1 MYKSSDSFNETMFRD
16 MIFRCSEAWHM
27 KDDCPVKEM
36 ISYISL
42 RGAMRDAQL
51 EAIKVYLFLKI
62 ACNNEP
68 LAKLFSEGRFNTLDL
83 GDVKLKRNTFEY
95 LMCHPGAAALYE
107 YCVTASVASDEK
119 SNLGKILKTL
129 EDNPESVDYQ
139 KVFSDIFYGVTY
151 SDYIFSLPMGAGKT
165 FLMAAFIYLDL
176 YFSSLEPENKAFA
189 QNFIVLA
196 PSGLK
201 SSIIPSLKTI
211 RNFDPSWIL
220 PDNVAKS
227 IAKEVVFEPLE
238 SNSSASKSN
247 RTKNPNA
254 RKVGLYL
261 RRSMRG
267 VVFVTNAEKVIL
279 DRLKTKKSAS
289 TQITLDDK
297 KLDELSN
304 ELRDKIGQIPRL
316 SIFIDEVHH
325 ASDDSIKL
333 RQVVTKW
340 AKEDTVVTV
349 VGFSGTPYLQKPDK
363 IPIAAGINYSST
375 EINNV
380 VYYYPLIQGIGNFLK
395 TPAVTQ
401 YENREAYIE
410 IVENGLREFF
420 ANSKDTVYNNQ
431 TCSKVAIYCNS
442 IDELE
447 NEVYASATKI
457 CEEVGLNPSESIL
470 KYHEDHKE
478 YKLAP
483 DAKMEFET
491 LDTPQ
496 SKIRIVLLVQIGKEG
511 WDCRSLTGV
520 ILAKENKSTRNMVLQ
535 TCCRCLRQ
543 VDKYDYDEKAY
554 IYLCKSNA
562 ELLESQLKAEQHIT
576 LKEFQEG
583 KKKPTTALDFYN
595 RKRVL
600 ELPPIDYYQFLVKY
614 TVVTEDEPDIDANL
628 RSIPLEDLR
637 IIRQT
642 ITKDFE
648 NKVLERSDEDIERGK
663 ENMDVATF
671 ETWIGNISKES
682 FGFVSIRQLTNH
694 EEELKKIYS
703 TITIN
708 DSGIDYFSSKFDQS
722 KIRSLIRQAFYAK
735 RRLDMTS
742 EFIEN
747 SGELLIDVN
756 FERHKEVTDPERHY
770 PNQDVVHKVMED
782 DTNGFEGRELMKR
795 RYHYMPYH
803 LDSNFE
809 MEILKHIQEM
819 SLVRQ
824 SNLEV
829 YYNGDRFL
837 TDFHI
842 KCYEKVGSRWNYVGR
857 YTPDFLIVERK
868 DDEIYRALIIETKG
882 QIYAQDK
889 NFLKRRE
896 FVEQYFLSENEK
908 QYGYRKFDYL
918 YIEDTMAESE
928 QHSKI
933 LKAINTFFEV
943 VI

>member
-1 MYKSSDSFNETMFRD
+1 MYEARDSLNETMFRD
-16 MIFRCSEAWHM
+16 MIGRCSEAWHT

-68 LAKLFSEGRFNTLDL
+68 LAQLFFEGRFNTLDL
-83 GDVKLKRNTFEY
+83 EEEELKKSTREY
-95 LMCHPGAAALYE
+95 LMSNPGAAALYE
-107 YCVTASVASDEK
+107 YCVTASVANDEK
-119 SNLGKILKTL
+119 TNLEKILRTL
-129 EDNPESVDYQ
+129 KNNPESIDYQ
-139 KVFSDIFYGVTY
+139 RVFSDIFYGVTY

-211 RNFDPSWIL
+211 RNFDPSWVL

-227 IAKEVVFEPLE
+227 IAKEVIFEPLE

-279 DRLKTKKSAS
+279 DRMGVKRTSSQK
-289 TQITLDDK
+289 TLDDE
-297 KLDELSN
+297 KLDEMSN
-304 ELRDKIGQIPRL
+304 ELRRMISLIPRL

-333 RQVVTKW
+333 RQVVTEW
-340 AKEDTVVTV
+340 AKKDTVVTI

-363 IPIAAGINYSST
+363 IPIAASINYSST

-380 VYYYPLIQGIGNFLK
+380 VYYYPLIQGISNFLK
-395 TPAVTQ
+395 TPTVTQ
-401 YENREAYIE
+401 YENREAYTE

-431 TCSKVAIYCNS
+431 TCSKIAIYCNS
-442 IDELE
+442 IEELE
-447 NEVYASATKI
+447 NEVYTSAVKI

-470 KYHEDHKE
+470 KYHEDHKK

-491 LDTPQ
+491 LDTSQ

-543 VDKYDYDEKAY
+543 VDKNDYAEKAY

-562 ELLESQLKAEQHIT
+562 ELLEAQLKAEQHIT

-583 KKKPTTALDFYN
+583 KKKQKTALDFYN
-595 RKRVL
+595 RMRIL
-600 ELPPIDYYQFLVKY
+600 ELPPIDFYQFLVKY
-614 TVVTEDEPDIDANL
+614 NVVSEDEPDVDANL
-628 RSIPLEDLR
+628 RSIPLENLR

-642 ITKDFE
+642 ITKNFE
-648 NKVLERSDEDIERGK
+648 NKILERSEEDVERGK
-663 ENMDVATF
+663 DKMDVATF

-682 FGFVSIRQLTNH
+682 FGFVSIRQLSNH

-782 DTNGFEGRELMKR
+782 DANGFEGRELMKR

-842 KCYEKVGSRWNYVGR
+842 KCYEKVGSRWNYVGK

-896 FVEQYFLSENEK
+896 FVEQYFLSENEN

-933 LKAINTFFEV
+933 LKAINNFFEV

>member
-1 MYKSSDSFNETMFRD
+1 
-16 MIFRCSEAWHM
+16 
-27 KDDCPVKEM
+27 M
-36 ISYISL
+36 ISYISM
-42 RGAMRDAQL
+42 RGAMRDAQI
-51 EAIKVYLFLKI
+51 EAIKIYLFLKI

-68 LAKLFSEGRFNTLDL
+68 LAQLFLDGRFNTLDL
-83 GDVKLKRNTFEY
+83 EEEELKKSTREY
-95 LMCHPGAAALYE
+95 LMDHPGAAALYE
-107 YCVTASVASDEK
+107 YCVTTPVANDDK
-119 SNLGKILKTL
+119 SNLEKILKIL
-129 EDNPESVDYQ
+129 KNDPASVDYQ
-139 KVFSDIFYGVTY
+139 KVFTDIFYGVTY

-176 YFSSLEPENKAFA
+176 YFSSLDPENKAFA

-220 PDNVAKS
+220 PDNVASS
-227 IAKEVVFEPLE
+227 IRKEITFEPLE

-279 DRLKTKKSAS
+279 DRLGAKKGPS
-289 TQITLDDK
+289 QRTLDDE
-297 KLDELSN
+297 KLDEMSN
-304 ELRDKIGQIPRL
+304 ELRRMIGLIPRL

-333 RQVVTKW
+333 RQVVAGW
-340 AKEDTVVTV
+340 AERDSVVTV
-349 VGFSGTPYLQKPDK
+349 VGFSGTPYLQKAEK
-363 IPIAAGINYSST
+363 IPIAAGVNYSST

-395 TPAVTQ
+395 KPSVTQ
-401 YENREAYIE
+401 YENREAYTE

-420 ANSKDTVYNNQ
+420 SESRDTVYKNN
-431 TCSKVAIYCNS
+431 TCSKIAIYCNC
-442 IDELE
+442 IEELE
-447 NEVYASATKI
+447 NDVYASASKI

-478 YKLAP
+478 YKLSP

-496 SKIRIVLLVQIGKEG
+496 SKVRVVLLVQIGKEG

-520 ILAKENKSTRNMVLQ
+520 ILAKENRSTRNMVLQ

-543 VDKYDYDEKAY
+543 VDKYDYAEKAY

-562 ELLESQLKAEQHIT
+562 ELLEAQLKAEQHIT

-583 KKKPTTALDFYN
+583 KKKPKTALDFYN
-595 RKRVL
+595 RKRIL
-600 ELPPIDYYQFLVKY
+600 ELPPIDFYQFLVKY
-614 TVVTEDEPDIDANL
+614 NVVSEEEPDVDANL
-628 RSIPLEDLR
+628 RAIPLEDLR
-637 IIRQT
+637 IVRQT

-648 NKVLERSDEDIERGK
+648 NKVLERSDENNERGK
-663 ENMDVATF
+663 EEMDVATF
-671 ETWIGNISKES
+671 ETWIGHISKES
-682 FGFVSIRQLTNH
+682 FGFVTAKQLNAH
-694 EEELKKIYS
+694 HEELKKIYS
-703 TITIN
+703 TITFA
-708 DSGIDYFSSKFDQS
+708 DDGIDYFSSKFDQY
-722 KIRSLIRQAFYAK
+722 KIRSLVRQAFYAK
-735 RRLDMTS
+735 RRLDMVS
-742 EFIEN
+742 ELIEN

-770 PNQDVVHKVMED
+770 PYQDAVHKAID
-782 DTNGFEGRELMKR
+782 DDKNGFEGRELMKR

-803 LDSNFE
+803 FDSNFE

-819 SLVRQ
+819 TIVKQ

-837 TDFHI
+837 TEFHI
-842 KCYEKVGSRWNYVGR
+842 RCYEKVGSRWNYVGQ
-857 YTPDFLIVERK
+857 YTPDFLIVERR

-889 NFLKRRE
+889 NFLRRRE
-896 FVEQYFLSENEK
+896 FVEQHFLPENEK
-908 QYGYRKFDYL
+908 QYGYRKFEYL

-928 QHSKI
+928 QNSRI
-933 LKAINTFFEV
+933 LKAITKFFEV
-943 VI
+943 TS

>member
-1 MYKSSDSFNETMFRD
+1 MYEARDSLNETMFRD
-16 MIFRCSEAWHM
+16 MIGRCSEAWHT

-68 LAKLFSEGRFNTLDL
+68 LAQLFFEGRFNTLDL
-83 GDVKLKRNTFEY
+83 EEEELKKSTREY
-95 LMCHPGAAALYE
+95 LMSNPGAAALYE
-107 YCVTASVASDEK
+107 YCVTASVANDEK
-119 SNLGKILKTL
+119 TNLEKILRTL
-129 EDNPESVDYQ
+129 KNNPESIDYQ
-139 KVFSDIFYGVTY
+139 RVFSDIFYGVTY

-211 RNFDPSWIL
+211 RNFDPSWVL

-227 IAKEVVFEPLE
+227 IAKEVIFEPLE

-267 VVFVTNAEKVIL
+267 VVFVTNAEKIIL
-279 DRLKTKKSAS
+279 DRMGVKRTSSQK
-289 TQITLDDK
+289 TLDDE
-297 KLDELSN
+297 KLDEMSN
-304 ELRDKIGQIPRL
+304 ELRRMISLIPRL

-333 RQVVTKW
+333 RQVVTEW
-340 AKEDTVVTV
+340 AKKDTVVTI

-363 IPIAAGINYSST
+363 IPIAASINYSST

-395 TPAVTQ
+395 TPTVIQ
-401 YENREAYIE
+401 YENREAYTE

-431 TCSKVAIYCNS
+431 TCSKIAIYCNS
-442 IDELE
+442 IEELE
-447 NEVYASATKI
+447 NEVYTSAVKI

-491 LDTPQ
+491 LDTSQ
-496 SKIRIVLLVQIGKEG
+496 SKIRIVLFVQIGKEG

-543 VDKYDYDEKAY
+543 VDKNDYAEKAY

-562 ELLESQLKAEQHIT
+562 ELLEAQLKAEQHIT

-583 KKKPTTALDFYN
+583 KKKQKTALDFYN
-595 RKRVL
+595 RMRIL
-600 ELPPIDYYQFLVKY
+600 ELPPIDFYQFLVKY
-614 TVVTEDEPDIDANL
+614 NVVSEDEPDVDANL
-628 RSIPLEDLR
+628 SSIPLEDLR
-637 IIRQT
+637 IIRQK
-642 ITKDFE
+642 IKKNFE
-648 NKVLERSDEDIERGK
+648 NKILERSEEDIERGK
-663 ENMDVATF
+663 EKMDVATF
-671 ETWIGNISKES
+671 ETWIGQISKES
-682 FGFVSIRQLTNH
+682 FGFVTTKQLNTH
-694 EEELKKIYS
+694 SGELKNIYS
-703 TITIN
+703 TVTIN
-708 DSGIDYFSSKFDQS
+708 DNGIDYYSSKFDQF

-735 RRLDMTS
+735 RRLDITS

-770 PNQDVVHKVMED
+770 PYQDVVHKTMKD
-782 DTNGFEGRELMKR
+782 DQNGFEGRELMKR

-803 LDSNFE
+803 FDSNFE

-837 TDFHI
+837 TEFHI
-842 KCYEKVGSRWNYVGR
+842 KCYEKIGSRWNYVGQ
-857 YTPDFLIVERK
+857 YTPDFLIIERR
-868 DDEIYRALIIETKG
+868 DNEIYRALIIETKG
-882 QIYAQDK
+882 QIYAQDN

-896 FVEQYFLSENEK
+896 FVEQHFLSENEK
-908 QYGYRKFDYL
+908 QYGYRKFEYL

-928 QHSKI
+928 QHSRI
-933 LKAINTFFEV
+933 LKAITKFFEV
-943 VI
+943 TI